1 MLMVLFSQHFKKG
14 MSFPSGFC
22 GFWWEIHSHLDHCS
36 PIDGMWFPLDAFT
49 IFFIFS
55 FHILVVMYL
64 DIGFCLFICCLGF
77 AILPEPVDLCISQNL
92 VIISSNIFSALNYF
106 FLYFWY
112 YDNMNAKPRSQGL
125 FLLILLFALQ
135 IGWFQLICLKVQWLF
150 FSVTFILLLR
160 ISSDFLFFFVDFV
173 FFYFLFQGCSFLEHF

>member
-106 FLYFWY
+106 SFTSDTMIIWML
-112 YDNMNAKPRSQGL
+112 NPGPRDYSYL
-125 FLLILLFALQ
+125 FCSLLFKLDDFN
-135 IGWFQLICLKVQWLF
+135 WSVLKF
-150 FSVTFILLLR
+150 SDSFSVTFILLLR